1 MLFVLVA
8 LFFLIRTTT
17 PKVKDGFCVTD
28 DCLFH
33 ASLLKETRGTKYDPC
48 NDFSAHVCFNW
59 SPPKQREDIRDFDTS
74 AMVDMVY
81 SWLLDLSTTLQ
92 EGSKAF
98 PVANKA
104 LAMLESCMSNASTY
118 GTDLKNFR
126 EFLNNLSLPWPNPP
140 RQDVDALGVLVN
152 LAYNWQA
159 PFWFEVRVS
168 LVRKGAFK
176 GRRSIILA
184 PTHLIT
190 LYRQQHRAVIRE
202 GKDAYFKYWMHF
214 YVALFGDAKSANKKR
229 ALQTAAIEG
238 DIFDTIY
245 EALHISPKHSA
256 VFLIEDLEVYTA
268 HINSRRWLQQLQG
281 ATALNPKLTSQD
293 VVVTTNVHFLK
304 TVANLFNRYTND
316 DILDFLGWQF
326 AQHYAPVSD
335 SGLLVARY
343 GDRRTARS
351 LRPAFCGFHIEVPY
365 RVLLLSLRFA
375 SRLTQSDKELVDA
388 GFDRLV
394 STAVYLVNDST
405 WLDSESRALAT
416 DKIRAASLR
425 LWPPAKF
432 FNHTNLEELF
442 QVFPEKQPSFGQYFI
457 KSRQSFRTICR
468 KPEFETILEM
478 PENFGLPYFEYD
490 YVDNAVGV
498 AIGALNRPLFYSK
511 GTLAMFYGGFGFSVA
526 LELVK
531 ALDQEGLQWHPDGR
545 LVDSFLSARSRSAFE
560 DKNRC
565 FNRSELRRGKSVFPE
580 IPALQIAYSAF
591 LDAASEA
598 GNTTQISAELNEEK
612 VFFMTI
618 CHMTCTRQD
627 VKNPFSIDCNKLVR
641 HSTPFAKAFHCPEG
655 SRMNPKNKCS
665 FFD

>member
-1 MLFVLVA
+1 MASGVGGALSGEPKKQEDVIVTVAAIKPSSAPGMTSTKKGAAETSVAYPQSADAPPCDPAPAGLVSDAAPADDPASQAKGSKVIPRRGTLLTPSWLGVNNFDLSEMVRSPREAFGSSAGVFMKGLLTSLVVIATMLFVLVA
-8 LFFLIRTTT
+8 IFFLIRTTT

-33 ASLLKETRGTKYDPC
+33 ASLLKDTRGTKFDPC

-59 SPPKQREDIRDFDTS
+59 SPPKQREDIRDFGTS

-159 PFWFEVRVS
+159 PFWFEVSVS

-184 PTHLIT
+184 PAPLIT

-229 ALQTAAIEG
+229 ALQTADMEG

-245 EALHISPKHSA
+245 EALYVSPKYSA
-256 VFLIEDLEVYTA
+256 VFLIEDLEMYTA

-281 ATALNPKLTSQD
+281 GTALNPKLTDQD
-293 VVVTTNVHFLK
+293 VVVTTNAHFLK
-304 TVANLFNRYTND
+304 TVAILFNRYTND

-326 AQHYAPVSD
+326 AQHYTPVSD

-351 LRPAFCGFHIEVPY
+351 LRPAFCGFHFHIEVPY
-365 RVLLLSLRFA
+365 KVFLLSLRFA

-416 DKIRAASLR
+416 DKLRAASLR
-425 LWPPAKF
+425 LRPPAKF
-432 FNHTNLEELF
+432 LNDTNMEELF
-442 QVFPEKQPSFGQYFI
+442 QAFPEKKTAFWRI
-457 KSRQSFRTICR
+457 LHKIA
-468 KPEFETILEM
+468 PELS
-478 PENFGLPYFEYD
+478 N
-490 YVDNAVGV
+490 
-498 AIGALNRPLFYSK
+498 
-511 GTLAMFYGGFGFSVA
+511 
-526 LELVK
+526 
-531 ALDQEGLQWHPDGR
+531 DQ
-545 LVDSFLSARSRSAFE
+545 
-560 DKNRC
+560 
-565 FNRSELRRGKSVFPE
+565 
-580 IPALQIAYSAF
+580 
-591 LDAASEA
+591 
-598 GNTTQISAELNEEK
+598 
-612 VFFMTI
+612 
-618 CHMTCTRQD
+618 
-627 VKNPFSIDCNKLVR
+627 
-641 HSTPFAKAFHCPEG
+641 
-655 SRMNPKNKCS
+655 
-665 FFD
+665 

>member
-1 MLFVLVA
+1 MASGVGGALSCEPKKQEDVIVTVASTQPSSAPGMTSTKKGAAETSVAYPQSADTPPCDPAPTGLVSDAAPARDPASLAKGSKVRSPRETFGSSAGVFMKGLLTSLVVIATMLFVLVA
-8 LFFLIRTTT
+8 IFFLIRTTT
-17 PKVKDGFCVTD
+17 PKVNDGFCVTD

-33 ASLLKETRGTKYDPC
+33 ASLLKETRGTKFDPC
-48 NDFSAHVCFNW
+48 NDFSAHVCFNR

-126 EFLNNLSLPWPNPP
+126 KFLNNLSLPWPNPP

-159 PFWFEVRVS
+159 PFWFE
-168 LVRKGAFK
+168 
-176 GRRSIILA
+176 
-184 PTHLIT
+184 
-190 LYRQQHRAVIRE
+190 
-202 GKDAYFKYWMHF
+202 
-214 YVALFGDAKSANKKR
+214 
-229 ALQTAAIEG
+229 
-238 DIFDTIY
+238 
-245 EALHISPKHSA
+245 
-256 VFLIEDLEVYTA
+256 
-268 HINSRRWLQQLQG
+268 
-281 ATALNPKLTSQD
+281 
-293 VVVTTNVHFLK
+293 
-304 TVANLFNRYTND
+304 
-316 DILDFLGWQF
+316 F
-326 AQHYAPVSD
+326 AQHSTPVSD

-405 WLDSESRALAT
+405 WLDSESGALAT
-416 DKIRAASLR
+416 DKLRAACLR
-425 LWPPAKF
+425 LRPPAKF
-432 FNHTNLEELF
+432 LNDTNMEELF
-442 QVFPEKQPSFGQYFI
+442 QAFPEKKPPFGEYFI
-457 KSRQSFRTICR
+457 KSRQSFRTISR
-468 KPEFETILEM
+468 KPDFETIREM
-478 PENFGLPYFEYD
+478 PEYFGLPYFEYD
-490 YVDNAVGV
+490 YVVNALGV

-526 LELVK
+526 IELVK
-531 ALDQEGLQWHPDGR
+531 ALDQEELQWHPDGR
-545 LVDSFLSARSRSAFE
+545 LVDSFLSVRSH
-560 DKNRC
+560 
-565 FNRSELRRGKSVFPE
+565 SVFEAKTGVLTEASYAAARACLDE
-580 IPALQIAYSAF
+580 IPAFQIALSAF

-598 GNTTQISAELNEEK
+598 GNTTQISTELNEEK

-627 VKNPFSIDCNKLVR
+627 VKKPFSVDCNKLVR
-641 HSTPFAKAFHCPEG
+641 HSAAFAKAFHCTEG
-655 SRMNPKNKCS
+655 SMMNPENKCS